1 MSETSF
7 IIPHNDLETVETEL
21 NPIKKPHLTTGL
33 SINGA
38 PEVT

>member
-1 MSETSF
+1 MSETSS
-7 IIPHNDLETVETEL
+7 IIPHVNLRNLRNEL
-21 NPIKKPHLTTGL
+21 TAIKKPHLTTGL